1 MQRAIVTKKQSSIA
15 FFKLSFNG
23 QLANFF
29 FCEVYI
35 KILSVTGVVGV
46 KARIDLTNNKL
57 ENKLKSVV
65 IMQSIV
71 KGCIVQ
77 LCTQDKN

>member
-1 MQRAIVTKKQSSIA
+1 
-15 FFKLSFNG
+15 
-23 QLANFF
+23 
-29 FCEVYI
+29 
-35 KILSVTGVVGV
+35 VTGVVGV

-65 IMQSIV
+65 KMQSIV

-77 LCTQDKN
+77 LCTQYKN